1 MKNIKAA
8 VILAA
13 GKGSRISDTDNYVSK
28 PLLKLYD
35 MTLIERSIFNLNHK
49 LNVKKF
55 YIVTGYKHD
64 AVHDF
69 LEELKNKINVEINI
83 VFANEWEKGNGASF
97 LSISNIVK
105 EDYVYLVMCD
115 HLFNDSFFET
125 IAEKKI
131 KNNKCYLAISKTLS
145 QFNELN
151 DATKVKT
158 KNGNISHI
166 GKSIK
171 AIDGFDTGFF
181 VIASKTLEHTG
192 SASDEKNISL
202 SRVMQKIADNDHL
215 CCIVVPAQSW
225 MDIDTKEDLEK
236 AKDFLFDAA
245 NSKSNDGPVS
255 RYLNRP
261 ISNRISKQIVNFPV
275 KPNHISLV
283 SFLLS
288 LLAAIIMASAGHL
301 FLVLGALLAQLSSI
315 LDGCDGEIARLKNIS
330 SKYGGWFDQTLD
342 RYADFLLITGL
353 TFHTYYLHQSIYVFL
368 IGILA
373 IGGSLILSYSAIVYD
388 PASKNIQKFRMGR
401 DVRIFIILIGSIANF
416 PYVTLVFLAILMNI
430 EVLRR
435 LWVLRDKLDY

>member
-13 GKGSRISDTDNYVSK
+13 GKGSRISNTDNYVSK

-64 AVHDF
+64 TMHDF
-69 LEELKNKINVEINI
+69 LEGLKNKINVEINI

-105 EDYVYLVMCD
+105 EDYVYVVMSD
-115 HLFNDSFFET
+115 HLFNDSFFKT
-125 IAEKKI
+125 IAEKSI
-131 KNNKCYLAISKTLS
+131 ENNKCYLAISKTLS
-145 QFNELN
+145 QFNEFN
-151 DATKVKT
+151 DATKIKI

-166 GKSIK
+166 GKSIN

-181 VIASKTLEHTG
+181 VIASKTLEHIG
-192 SASDEKNISL
+192 SMSDEKNISL
-202 SRVMQKIADNDHL
+202 SRVMQKIADNNHL
-215 CCIVVPAQSW
+215 CCIEVPALSW
-225 MDIDTKEDLEK
+225 LDIDTKEDLEK

-245 NSKSNDGPVS
+245 NSKLNDGPVS

-261 ISNRISKQIVNFPV
+261 ISNRITKQIVNFPV

-288 LLAAIIMASAGHL
+288 LLAAIIIAFKGYS

-315 LDGCDGEIARLKNIS
+315 LDGCDGEVARLKNIT
-330 SKYGGWFDQTLD
+330 SKYGGWFDQILD
-342 RYADFLLITGL
+342 RYADLLLITGL
-353 TFHTYYLHQSIYVFL
+353 TFHTYYLHQSLYVFL

-416 PYVTLVFLAILMNI
+416 PYVTLLFLALLMNI

-435 LWVLRDKLDY
+435 LWVLKDKLDY

>member
-13 GKGSRISDTDNYVSK
+13 GKGSRISNTDNYVSK

-35 MTLIERSIFNLNHK
+35 MTLIERSIFNLYHK

-64 AVHDF
+64 TMHDY
-69 LEELKNKINVEINI
+69 LEGLKNKINVEINI

-105 EDYVYLVMCD
+105 EDYVYVVMSD
-115 HLFNDSFFET
+115 HLFNDSFFKT
-125 IAEKKI
+125 IAEKSI
-131 KNNKCYLAISKTLS
+131 ENNKCYLAISKTLS
-145 QFNELN
+145 QFNEFN
-151 DATKVKT
+151 DATKVKI

-181 VIASKTLEHTG
+181 VIASQIFKYIG
-192 SASDEKNISL
+192 NMSDEKSISL
-202 SRVMQKIADNDHL
+202 SHIMQKIADNNHL
-215 CCIVVPAQSW
+215 CCIEVPALSW
-225 MDIDTKEDLEK
+225 LDIDTKEDLEK

-261 ISNRISKQIVNFPV
+261 ISNRITKQIANFPV

-288 LLAAIIMASAGHL
+288 LLAAIIIAFKGYS

-315 LDGCDGEIARLKNIS
+315 LDGCDGEVARLKNIT
-330 SKYGGWFDQTLD
+330 SKYGGWLDQILD
-342 RYADFLLITGL
+342 RYADLLLITGL
-353 TFHTYYLHQSIYVFL
+353 TFHTYYLHQSLYVFL

-388 PASKNIQKFRMGR
+388 PASKNIQKISYGERCK
-401 DVRIFIILIGSIANF
+401 NF
-416 PYVTLVFLAILMNI
+416 YYINRFNCKLSLCNITLFSSFD
-430 EVLRR
+430 E
-435 LWVLRDKLDY
+435 Y

>member
-192 SASDEKNISL
+192 SMSDEKNISL

-416 PYVTLVFLAILMNI
+416 PYVTLLFLALLMNI

-435 LWVLRDKLDY
+435 LWVLKDKLDY

>member
-13 GKGSRISDTDNYVSK
+13 GKGSRISNTDNYVSK

-35 MTLIERSIFNLNHK
+35 MTLIERSIFNLYHK
-49 LNVKKF
+49 LKVKKF

-64 AVHDF
+64 TIHDF
-69 LEELKNKINVEINI
+69 LEGLKNKINVEINI
-83 VFANEWEKGNGASF
+83 VFTNEWEKGNGASF

-105 EDYVYLVMCD
+105 EDYVYLVMSD
-115 HLFNDSFFET
+115 HLFNDSFFKT
-125 IAEKKI
+125 IAEKSI
-131 KNNKCYLAISKTLS
+131 ENNKCYLAISKTLS

-151 DATKVKT
+151 DATKVKI

-166 GKSIK
+166 SKSIN
-171 AIDGFDTGFF
+171 AID
-181 VIASKTLEHTG
+181 SKTLEHIG
-192 SASDEKNISL
+192 SMSDEKNISL
-202 SRVMQKIADNDHL
+202 SRVMQKIADNNHL

-225 MDIDTKEDLEK
+225 MDIDTKQDMEK

-245 NSKSNDGPVS
+245 KSKINDGPVS

-261 ISNRISKQIVNFPV
+261 ISNRITQQIVNFPV

-283 SFLLS
+283 SFSLS
-288 LLAAIIMASAGHL
+288 LLAAIIIAFKGYS

-315 LDGCDGEIARLKNIS
+315 LDGCDGEVARLKNIT
-330 SKYGGWFDQTLD
+330 SKYGGWLDQILD
-342 RYADFLLITGL
+342 RYADLLLITGL
-353 TFHTYYLHQSIYVFL
+353 TFHTYYLHQSLYVFL

-416 PYVTLVFLAILMNI
+416 PFVTLIFLAFLMNI

-435 LWVLRDKLDY
+435 LWVLKDKLDY

>member
-192 SASDEKNISL
+192 SMSDEKNISL

-388 PASKNIQKFRMGR
+388 PASNNIQKFRMGR

-416 PYVTLVFLAILMNI
+416 PYITLLFLALLMNI

-435 LWVLRDKLDY
+435 LWVLKDKLDY

>member
-13 GKGSRISDTDNYVSK
+13 GKGSRISDTTNYVSK

-35 MTLIERSIFNLNHK
+35 MPLIERSIFNLNHK

-64 AVHDF
+64 AVRDF

-97 LSISNIVK
+97 LSISNIIK
-105 EDYVYLVMCD
+105 EDYFYAVMCD
-115 HLFNDSFFET
+115 HLFNDGFFET
-125 IAEKKI
+125 IVEKNI
-131 KNNKCYLAISKTLS
+131 ENNKSYLAISKTLS

-151 DATKVKT
+151 DATKVKI

-166 GKSIK
+166 GKSINE
-171 AIDGFDTGFF
+171 IDGFDTGFF
-181 VIASKTLEHTG
+181 VINSQIFKHIDNM
-192 SASDEKNISL
+192 SDEKNISL
-202 SRVMQKIADNDHL
+202 SRLMQKIADNNHL
-215 CCIVVPAQSW
+215 CCIEVPAQSW

-261 ISNRISKQIVNFPV
+261 ISNMITKQIANFPV
-275 KPNHISLV
+275 KPNHISLF

-288 LLAAIIMASAGHL
+288 LLAAIIIALKGYS

-315 LDGCDGEIARLKNIS
+315 LDGCDGEVARLKNIT
-330 SKYGGWFDQTLD
+330 SKYGGWLDQILD
-342 RYADFLLITGL
+342 RYADLFLITGL
-353 TFHTYYLHQSIYVFL
+353 TFHTYYLHQSLNVFL

-373 IGGSLILSYSAIVYD
+373 IGGSLIMSYSAIVYD

-416 PYVTLVFLAILMNI
+416 PFVTLLFLALLMNI

-435 LWVLRDKLDY
+435 LWALKDKLDY

>member
-13 GKGSRISDTDNYVSK
+13 GKGSRISDTTNYVSK

-64 AVHDF
+64 AVCDF

-97 LSISNIVK
+97 MSISNIVK
-105 EDYVYLVMCD
+105 EDYVYVVMCD

-131 KNNKCYLAISKTLS
+131 ENNKCYLAISKTLS
-145 QFNELN
+145 QFNEFN
-151 DATKVKT
+151 DATKVKI

-181 VIASKTLEHTG
+181 VIASQIFKYIG
-192 SASDEKNISL
+192 NMSDEKSISL
-202 SRVMQKIADNDHL
+202 PSR
-215 CCIVVPAQSW
+215 SW

-261 ISNRISKQIVNFPV
+261 ISNRITKQIANFPV

-288 LLAAIIMASAGHL
+288 LLAAIIIAFKGYS

-315 LDGCDGEIARLKNIS
+315 LDGCDGEVARLKNIT
-330 SKYGGWFDQTLD
+330 SKYGGWFDQILD
-342 RYADFLLITGL
+342 RYADLLLITGL
-353 TFHTYYLHQSIYVFL
+353 TFHTYYLHQSLYVFL

-416 PYVTLVFLAILMNI
+416 PYVTLLFLALLMNI

-435 LWVLRDKLDY
+435 LWTLKDKLDY

>member
-166 GKSIK
+166 GKSIN

-181 VIASKTLEHTG
+181 VIASKTLEHIG
-192 SASDEKNISL
+192 SMSDEKNISL
-202 SRVMQKIADNDHL
+202 SRVMQKIADNNHL
-215 CCIVVPAQSW
+215 CCIEVPARSW

-261 ISNRISKQIVNFPV
+261 ISNRITKQIVNFPV

-288 LLAAIIMASAGHL
+288 LLAAIIIAFKGYS

-315 LDGCDGEIARLKNIS
+315 LDGCDGEVARLKNIT
-330 SKYGGWFDQTLD
+330 SKYGGWFDQILD
-342 RYADFLLITGL
+342 RYADLLLITGL
-353 TFHTYYLHQSIYVFL
+353 TFHTYYLHQSLYVFL

-388 PASKNIQKFRMGR
+388 SASKNIQKFRIGR
-401 DVRIFIILIGSIANF
+401 DVRIFIILIGAIANF
-416 PYVTLVFLAILMNI
+416 PYVTLLFLALLMNI

-435 LWVLRDKLDY
+435 LWVLKDKLDY

>member
-1 MKNIKAA
+1 MKNISAA

-13 GKGSRISDTDNYVSK
+13 GKGSRISNTDNYVSK

-35 MTLIERSIFNLNHK
+35 MTLIERSIFNLYHK

-64 AVHDF
+64 TMHDF

-105 EDYVYLVMCD
+105 EDYVYVVMSD
-115 HLFNDSFFET
+115 HLFNDSFFKT
-125 IAEKKI
+125 IAEKSI
-131 KNNKCYLAISKTLS
+131 ENNKCYLAISKTLS

-151 DATKVKT
+151 DATKVKI

-166 GKSIK
+166 GKSIN

-181 VIASKTLEHTG
+181 VIASKTLEHIG
-192 SASDEKNISL
+192 SVSDEKNISL

-215 CCIVVPAQSW
+215 CCIVVPAPSW

-236 AKDFLFDAA
+236 AKDFLFDVAK
-245 NSKSNDGPVS
+245 SKINDGPVS

-261 ISNRISKQIVNFPV
+261 ISNRITKQIVNFPV

-288 LLAAIIMASAGHL
+288 LLAAIIIAFKGYS

-315 LDGCDGEIARLKNIS
+315 LDGCDGEVARLKNIT
-330 SKYGGWFDQTLD
+330 SKYGGWLDQILD
-342 RYADFLLITGL
+342 RYADLLLITGL
-353 TFHTYYLHQSIYVFL
+353 TFHTYYLHQSIVVFL

-416 PYVTLVFLAILMNI
+416 PYVTLLFLALLMNI

-435 LWVLRDKLDY
+435 LWALKDKLDY

>member
-13 GKGSRISDTDNYVSK
+13 GKGSRISNTANYVSK

-192 SASDEKNISL
+192 SMSDEKNISL

-315 LDGCDGEIARLKNIS
+315 LDGCYGEIARLKNIS

>member
-1 MKNIKAA
+1 MKNISAA

-13 GKGSRISDTDNYVSK
+13 GKGSRISNTDNYVSK

-55 YIVTGYKHD
+55 YIVTGYNHD
-64 AVHDF
+64 TIHDF

-105 EDYVYLVMCD
+105 EDYVYVVMCD

-125 IAEKKI
+125 IAEKNI
-131 KNNKCYLAISKTLS
+131 ENNKCYLAISKTLS

-166 GKSIK
+166 GKSIN

-181 VIASKTLEHTG
+181 VIASKTLEHIG
-192 SASDEKNISL
+192 SMSDEKNISL

-215 CCIVVPAQSW
+215 CCILVPAQSW

-261 ISNRISKQIVNFPV
+261 ITKRNTK
-275 KPNHISLV
+275 K
-283 SFLLS
+283 
-288 LLAAIIMASAGHL
+288 
-301 FLVLGALLAQLSSI
+301 
-315 LDGCDGEIARLKNIS
+315 K
-330 SKYGGWFDQTLD
+330 
-342 RYADFLLITGL
+342 
-353 TFHTYYLHQSIYVFL
+353 
-368 IGILA
+368 
-373 IGGSLILSYSAIVYD
+373 
-388 PASKNIQKFRMGR
+388 
-401 DVRIFIILIGSIANF
+401 AN
-416 PYVTLVFLAILMNI
+416 
-430 EVLRR
+430 
-435 LWVLRDKLDY
+435 

>member
-35 MTLIERSIFNLNHK
+35 KTLIERSIFNLNHK
-49 LNVKKF
+49 LNIKKF
-55 YIVTGYKHD
+55 YIVTGYNHD

-83 VFANEWEKGNGASF
+83 VFANEWKKGNGASF

-192 SASDEKNISL
+192 SMSDEKNISL

>member
-13 GKGSRISDTDNYVSK
+13 GKGSRISNTDNYVSK

-49 LNVKKF
+49 LNVNKF
-55 YIVTGYKHD
+55 YIVTGYNHD

-69 LEELKNKINVEINI
+69 LEKLKNKINVEINI

-115 HLFNDSFFET
+115 HLFNDSFFKT
-125 IAEKKI
+125 IAEKSI
-131 KNNKCYLAISKTLS
+131 ENNKCYLAISKTLS
-145 QFNELN
+145 QFNEFN
-151 DATKVKT
+151 DATKVKI

-181 VIASKTLEHTG
+181 VIASQIFKYIG
-192 SASDEKNISL
+192 NMSNEKSISL
-202 SRVMQKIADNDHL
+202 SHIMQKIADNNHL
-215 CCIVVPAQSW
+215 CCIEVPALSW
-225 MDIDTKEDLEK
+225 LDIDTKEDLEK

-261 ISNRISKQIVNFPV
+261 ISNRITKQIANFPV

-288 LLAAIIMASAGHL
+288 LLAAIIIAFKGYS

-315 LDGCDGEIARLKNIS
+315 LDGCDGEVARLKNIT
-330 SKYGGWFDQTLD
+330 SKYGGWLDQILD
-342 RYADFLLITGL
+342 RYADLLLITGL
-353 TFHTYYLHQSIYVFL
+353 TFHTYYLHQSLYVFL

-416 PYVTLVFLAILMNI
+416 PYVTLLFLALLMNI

-435 LWVLRDKLDY
+435 LWALKDKLDY

>member
-192 SASDEKNISL
+192 SMSDEKNISL

-315 LDGCDGEIARLKNIS
+315 LDGCDGEIARIKNIS

>member
-13 GKGSRISDTDNYVSK
+13 GKGSRISNTTNYVSK

-55 YIVTGYKHD
+55 YIVIGYNHD
-64 AVHDF
+64 VAHDF
-69 LEELKNKINVEINI
+69 LEKLKSKINVEINI

-97 LSISNIVK
+97 LSITNIIK
-105 EDYVYLVMCD
+105 EDYFYVVMCD

-125 IAEKKI
+125 IAEKNI
-131 KNNKCYLAISKTLS
+131 ENNKSYLAISKTLS

-151 DATKVKT
+151 DATKVKI

-166 GKSIK
+166 GKSINE
-171 AIDGFDTGFF
+171 IDGFDTGFF
-181 VIASKTLEHTG
+181 VIASKTLEYIDNM
-192 SASDEKNISL
+192 SDEKNISL
-202 SRVMQKIADNDHL
+202 SRVMQKIADNNHL
-215 CCIVVPAQSW
+215 CCIVVPARSW
-225 MDIDTKEDLEK
+225 LDIDTKEDLEK

-261 ISNRISKQIVNFPV
+261 ISNRITKQIANFPV

-288 LLAAIIMASAGHL
+288 LLAAIIIAFKGYS

-315 LDGCDGEIARLKNIS
+315 LDGCDGEVARLKNIT
-330 SKYGGWFDQTLD
+330 SKYGGWLDQILD
-342 RYADFLLITGL
+342 RYADLFLITGL
-353 TFHTYYLHQSIYVFL
+353 TFHTYYLHQSLNVFL

-373 IGGSLILSYSAIVYD
+373 IGGSLIMSYSAIVYD

-416 PYVTLVFLAILMNI
+416 PFVTLIFLAFLMNI

-435 LWVLRDKLDY
+435 LWALKDKLDY

>member
-13 GKGSRISDTDNYVSK
+13 GKGSRISNTANYVSK

-55 YIVTGYKHD
+55 YIVTGYNHD

-105 EDYVYLVMCD
+105 EDYVYVVMCD

-125 IAEKKI
+125 IAEKNI
-131 KNNKCYLAISKTLS
+131 ENNKCYLAISKTLS
-145 QFNELN
+145 QFNEFN
-151 DATKVKT
+151 DATKVKI

-181 VIASKTLEHTG
+181 VIASQIFKYIG
-192 SASDEKNISL
+192 NMSDEKSISL
-202 SRVMQKIADNDHL
+202 SHIMQKIADNNHL
-215 CCIVVPAQSW
+215 CCIEVPALSW
-225 MDIDTKEDLEK
+225 LDIDTKEDLEK

-261 ISNRISKQIVNFPV
+261 ISNRITKQIANFPV

-288 LLAAIIMASAGHL
+288 LLAAIIIAFKGYS

-315 LDGCDGEIARLKNIS
+315 LDGCDGEVARLKNIT
-330 SKYGGWFDQTLD
+330 SKYGGWFDQILD
-342 RYADFLLITGL
+342 RYADLLLITGL
-353 TFHTYYLHQSIYVFL
+353 TFHTYYLHQSLYVFL

-416 PYVTLVFLAILMNI
+416 PYVTLLFLALLMNI

-435 LWVLRDKLDY
+435 LWVLKDKLDY

>member
-192 SASDEKNISL
+192 SMSDEKNISL

>member
-13 GKGSRISDTDNYVSK
+13 GKGSRISDTTNYVSK
-28 PLLKLYD
+28 SLLKLYD

-55 YIVTGYKHD
+55 YIVTGYNHD

-105 EDYVYLVMCD
+105 ENYFYAVMCD
-115 HLFNDSFFET
+115 HLFNDSLFET
-125 IAEKKI
+125 IAEKNI
-131 KNNKCYLAISKTLS
+131 ENNKCYLAISKTLS

-151 DATKVKT
+151 DATKVKI

-166 GKSIK
+166 GKSINE
-171 AIDGFDTGFF
+171 IDGFDTGFF
-181 VIASKTLEHTG
+181 VIASKTLEYIDNM
-192 SASDEKNISL
+192 SDEKNISL
-202 SRVMQKIADNDHL
+202 SRVMQKIADNNHL

-261 ISNRISKQIVNFPV
+261 ISNKITKQIANFPV

-283 SFLLS
+283 SFLFS
-288 LLAAIIMASAGHL
+288 LLAAIIIAFKGYS

-315 LDGCDGEIARLKNIS
+315 LDGCDGEVAGLKNIT
-330 SKYGGWFDQTLD
+330 SKYGGWFDQILD
-342 RYADFLLITGL
+342 KYAD
-353 TFHTYYLHQSIYVFL
+353 
-368 IGILA
+368 
-373 IGGSLILSYSAIVYD
+373 
-388 PASKNIQKFRMGR
+388 
-401 DVRIFIILIGSIANF
+401 
-416 PYVTLVFLAILMNI
+416 
-430 EVLRR
+430 
-435 LWVLRDKLDY
+435 